1 MIAGAIGGVIGR
13 AIVNKPQDHGTP
25 TTNCPNPTV
34 SPDPLPTNTSSI
46 DPSARI
52 LPISKTGCS
61 STTSQQ
67 YVPST
72 SINSRIQY
80 TMVCATRWTNPHL
93 VAISAATTSDCI
105 EACSSYND
113 NAMPDRTCL
122 GASFVP
128 QWWNQTRAMGDK
140 NAPFNC
146 FLMGANDKIEQNRL
160 GFEIVALYLGEACK
174 DKIGF

>member
-1 MIAGAIGGVIGR
+1 M
-13 AIVNKPQDHGTP
+13 
-25 TTNCPNPTV
+25 
-34 SPDPLPTNTSSI
+34 
-46 DPSARI
+46 
-52 LPISKTGCS
+52 
-61 STTSQQ
+61 
-67 YVPST
+67 PST
-72 SINSRIQY
+72 STNTRIQY

-105 EACSSYND
+105 EACSSFND
-113 NAMPDRTCL
+113 NAAPDKTCL

-146 FLMGANDKIEQNRL
+146 FLMGANDKIEKNGL
-160 GFEIVALYLGEACK
+160 GFEIVALCLGDACK